1 MFGYIKASNG
11 ELKVKENEMYKAV
24 YCSLCRTLGKE
35 YGFFTRFTL
44 SYDFTFLAL
53 LNLSLLE
60 ENGTVCKKPCVCNP
74 LKRCNYLLNEKG
86 YSLSSAAAVI
96 LLYYKLCDD
105 VTDEKGAKK
114 LISRFLKQFFK
125 SSYKKAAK
133 NYPQIDGFAK
143 EFVKRQA
150 LAEKNENTTL
160 DICALPTQELLANIF
175 SLCANDENQKRALS
189 YLGGLMG
196 RFIYLMDAACDCEE
210 DAKKGRFN
218 PLGKLN
224 KSEVAKRIQPQI
236 YIIIDQAIK
245 AFELIN
251 FKRYKDILGN
261 VIYVGLEDTM
271 KKELL
276 K

>member
-1 MFGYIKASNG
+1 MFGYIKASKG
-11 ELKVKENEMYKAV
+11 ELKVKEYETYKAV

-35 YGFFTRFTL
+35 YGFLTRFTL

-53 LNLSLLE
+53 LNLSLIE
-60 ENGTVCKKPCVCNP
+60 ENGTICRKACVCNP
-74 LKRCNYLLNEKG
+74 LKRCNYLQSDNG

-105 VTDEKGAKK
+105 VTDEKGIKK
-114 LISRFLKQFFK
+114 LFSHILKLFFK
-125 SSYKKAAK
+125 GAYKKAVK
-133 NYPQIDGFAK
+133 NYPQINSFAK
-143 EFVKRQA
+143 EFVTEQA
-150 LAEKNENTTL
+150 KAEQNKNTTL
-160 DICALPTQELLANIF
+160 DICALPTQNFIGNVF
-175 SLCANDENQKRALS
+175 SLCANNENNKRTLA
-189 YLGGLMG
+189 YLGSLMG
-196 RFIYLMDAACDCEE
+196 RYIYLMDAACDCEE

-218 PLGKLN
+218 PLGKLT
-224 KSEVAKRIQPQI
+224 KQEVIDRITPQI

-245 AFELIN
+245 TFHLIE

-261 VIYVGLEDTM
+261 IIYVGLEDTM

>member
-1 MFGYIKASNG
+1 MFGYIKASKG
-11 ELKVKENEMYKAV
+11 ELKVKEYETYKAV

-35 YGFFTRFTL
+35 YGFLTRFTL

-53 LNLSLLE
+53 LNLSLIE
-60 ENGTVCKKPCVCNP
+60 ENGTICKKACVCNP
-74 LKRCNYLLNEKG
+74 LKRCNYLLRDGG

-105 VTDEKGAKK
+105 VTDEKGIKK
-114 LISRFLKQFFK
+114 LLSRFLKLFFK
-125 SSYKKAAK
+125 GAYKKAAK
-133 NYPQIDGFAK
+133 NFPQINSFAK
-143 EFVKRQA
+143 EFVTEQA
-150 LAEKNENTTL
+150 KAEQNPNTTL
-160 DICALPTQELLANIF
+160 DICALPTQNLLGNVF
-175 SLCANDENQKRALS
+175 SLCANNESNKRTLA
-189 YLGGLMG
+189 YLGSLMG
-196 RFIYLMDAACDCEE
+196 RYIYLMDAACDCQS

-218 PLGKLN
+218 PLGKLS
-224 KSEVAKRIQPQI
+224 KQEVIDRITPQI
-236 YIIIDQAIK
+236 YIIIDQAVK
-245 AFELIN
+245 TFELIE

>member
-1 MFGYIKASNG
+1 MFGYIKASKG
-11 ELKVKENEMYKAV
+11 ELKVKEYEMYKAV

-53 LNLSLLE
+53 LQLSLNE
-60 ENGTVCKKPCVCNP
+60 KSGTLCRKACVCNP
-74 LKRCNYLLNEKG
+74 LKRCNYLLSDKG

-105 VTDEKGAKK
+105 ISDEKGIKK
-114 LISRFLKQFFK
+114 LLSKFLKLFFK
-125 SSYKKAAK
+125 GAYKKAVK
-133 NYPQIDGFAK
+133 NYPQINTFAK
-143 EFVKRQA
+143 EFITEQA
-150 LAEKNENTTL
+150 KAEKQENTTL
-160 DICALPTQELLANIF
+160 DICALPTQQLLGNIF
-175 SLCANDENQKRALS
+175 SLCAKNEAEKRTLS
-189 YLGGLMG
+189 YLGSLMG
-196 RFIYLMDAACDCEE
+196 RYIYLMDAACDCEE

-218 PLGKLN
+218 PLGKLS
-224 KSEVAKRIQPQI
+224 KQQVIERITPQI

-245 AFELIN
+245 AFNLIE

-261 VIYVGLEDTM
+261 IIYVGLEDTM